1 MRDIAPLRDYL
12 SPKDPKTSPLLYS
25 TKEHYFTRLL
35 VNIDPNKPNFVET
48 WCITSEDVNV
58 EHLLYVFTTIDANSD
73 GVWGACANFIVHLYW
88 HKSRVTILKPRIEGL
103 PDDHHSKPGCLYQLA
118 RLFGSVGDRVEERR
132 LLIHTLKLWREWG
145 CDTWVAST
153 LVQLSDVSRQM
164 GLHKEGIP
172 QAKEALEIRARLGD
186 KRRQAECLAML
197 SLLLNEDK
205 QLDAAEEA
213 ASRAI
218 DLPEKGEEFRVCESH
233 RILGRIYQ
241 SKGQIEKAIHHFKVA
256 IGIASHF
263 NWHESLFWAHYN
275 LAGLSRIEDRFDD
288 ARAHIEHAK
297 SYTVHSAYLLGHATE
312 EQARVWYDQDRL
324 EEARTEAL
332 RAVDVYEKLGAAEGV
347 ERCRALLQAIEN
359 RN

>member
-1 MRDIAPLRDYL
+1 MLRTQHNKSLAATIELSLASPLLQELGRDARALLGVVAFFPQGVGENNLGWLFPTTPDGIETLDGFCILSLTYRSNGFITMLAPLRDYL

-25 TKEHYFTRLL
+25 TKEQCFTRLL

-48 WCITSEDVNV
+48 RWITSEDVNV
-58 EHLLYVFTTIDANSD
+58 GHLLNVFTTIDANSD

-145 CDTWVAST
+145 YDPWVAST

-197 SLLLNEDK
+197 SPLLNDDK

-218 DLPEKGEEFRVCESH
+218 DLLPEKGEEFRV
-233 RILGRIYQ
+233 
-241 SKGQIEKAIHHFKVA
+241 
-256 IGIASHF
+256 
-263 NWHESLFWAHYN
+263 
-275 LAGLSRIEDRFDD
+275 
-288 ARAHIEHAK
+288 
-297 SYTVHSAYLLGHATE
+297 
-312 EQARVWYDQDRL
+312 
-324 EEARTEAL
+324 
-332 RAVDVYEKLGAAEGV
+332 
-347 ERCRALLQAIEN
+347 
-359 RN
+359 